1 MSGKIFANSA
11 NIIQD
16 QARILFEYYKTAAE
30 SIVSEEERIE
40 KEIQSLKN
48 YETKVSEEQR
58 KQDLAMK
65 VGFIAGGVLLIA
77 GLAVLFL
84 SNLKPV
90 GIIGAILG
98 IAGIAYGVVSMTK
111 VKKSGEEL
119 GICGKKIA
127 GFEKEFADIFRDY
140 KVTKLGVG
148 YIPVAE
154 QIPFEN
160 RSFLIDFTGH
170 ANEETFKLQTISD
183 GELFSEKIND
193 IDEMIKE
200 APIVE
205 DSEETEVVDTGD
217 YSKSIQKVVFNDYFG
232 RLDRNLRTVS
242 YCLGDLD
249 VTTVSLP
256 VIMPE
261 SGYAKYLSDYATDTP
276 ATGFIIKPFETE
288 KYKDEI
294 QHFRELNDLKKS
306 LERHSVQ
313 FEEALKNLMSNVAV
327 SIQAITTLK
336 IASSNKLVHQSN
348 QLLFRVLKSAYNHY
362 SPLLEAEEIERIRME
377 NFDFSESVGN
387 YQHFQLKKS
396 SRVRFDAIN
405 EVWVAEDG
413 SKTVFP
419 FAVHQIHE
427 EIIAPIVSN
436 LMEENRLERLKI
448 YNSIKDQK
456 ISYLN
461 KWHQDTEDFYG
472 RNRAEANDL
481 INIMRA
487 TLSEYVA
494 AYNTLTALESTEKS
508 MVSSSSLDSTVV
520 HSKIDSSELM
530 VAFNKQSNEF
540 QAIQKEFTD
549 YMDRLKEDIE
559 RRAEKFEYI
568 EYYDA
573 SLRDSYP
580 KNMSVA
586 TDNMMGIEERRKP
599 LLAVNPLYAEQSKLP
614 PVPSM
619 EELADEHL
627 AINLLKVAERS
638 LNELDNPPSP
648 HENEPDKVIIP
659 DAKIVDEPA
668 NSGSTDAENSTI
680 TPAEISDS
688 TSEAPQDSIPLENE
702 EEDRELVDEEVN
714 EREEEDTEKEETIY
728 SDEGLTEVYETNDE
742 AEAEEIIKLLEEN
755 EIEVFYKEVEETSGK
770 LFSILV
776 KEENADTA
784 IEIIESK
791 EE

>member
-16 QARILFEYYKTAAE
+16 QARILFDYYRNAAE
-30 SIVSEEERIE
+30 AIVAEEERIE
-40 KEIQSLKN
+40 KEIESLKK
-48 YETKVSEEQR
+48 YDDQVT
-58 KQDLAMK
+58 QDLARHNMAMK
-65 VGFIAGGVLLIA
+65 AGFIAGAGILVIGEVLAFVMPSGMIGIVA
-77 GLAVLFL
+77 AV
-84 SNLKPV
+84 
-90 GIIGAILG
+90 LG
-98 IAGIAYGVVSMTK
+98 IAGIAYGFVSMSK
-111 VKKSGEEL
+111 AKQSENERQ
-119 GICGKKIA
+119 ICGKKIA
-127 GFEKEFADIFRDY
+127 GFEKEFAEIFRDY

-148 YIPVAE
+148 YIPIAE

-170 ANEETFKLQTISD
+170 APEETFRLQTISD

-205 DSEETEVVDTGD
+205 ESEEAEVVDTGD

-261 SGYAKYLSDYATDTP
+261 SGYANYLADYATDAP
-276 ATGFIIKPFETE
+276 ATNFILKPFETE
-288 KYKDEI
+288 KYKEEV

-336 IASSNKLVHQSN
+336 IASSNRLVQQSN
-348 QLLFRVLKSAYNHY
+348 KLLFRVLKSAYNHY
-362 SPLLEAEEIERIRME
+362 SPLLEAEEIERIRVE
-377 NFDFSESVGN
+377 NFDFSESVEN

-427 EIIAPIVSN
+427 EIIAPMVSN
-436 LMEENRLERLKI
+436 LMEETRIERLKI
-448 YNSIKDQK
+448 YNNIKDQK
-456 ISYLN
+456 INYLN

-494 AYNTLTALESTEKS
+494 AYNTLAALEATEKS
-508 MVSSSSLDSTVV
+508 MVNTASLDSTVV
-520 HSKIDSSELM
+520 QS
-530 VAFNKQSNEF
+530 QSNSGELLAAFEAKSKEF
-540 QAIQKEFTD
+540 QSIQKEFSD
-549 YMDRLKEDIE
+549 YMDRLKEDID
-559 RRAEKFEYI
+559 RHAEKFEYI

-573 SLRDSYP
+573 SLRDGYP
-580 KNMSVA
+580 KTMSEA
-586 TDNMMGIEERRKP
+586 TDRMMDLEERRKP

-614 PVPSM
+614 PEPSI

-627 AINLLKVAERS
+627 AINLLKVAQGS
-638 LNELDNPPSP
+638 LNELNEAEQHLRRYEPVITPEKPDTNIAVQPDTASEESVEIE
-648 HENEPDKVIIP
+648 ENETPEPLTDDIEESPDVTEEP
-659 DAKIVDEPA
+659 FGEDEE
-668 NSGSTDAENSTI
+668 TDIDIE
-680 TPAEISDS
+680 ED
-688 TSEAPQDSIPLENE
+688 E
-702 EEDRELVDEEVN
+702 EEDYESELTAEIYDAES
-714 EREEEDTEKEETIY
+714 EEEAQKIVELLDENGIDSAFEE
-728 SDEGLTEVYETNDE
+728 
-742 AEAEEIIKLLEEN
+742 LEEDSN
-755 EIEVFYKEVEETSGK
+755 TVFRI
-770 LFSILV
+770 FV
-776 KEENADTA
+776 KESDIDAA
-784 IEIIESK
+784 IEIIEAGN
-791 EE
+791 E

>member
-30 SIVSEEERIE
+30 AIVSEEERIE

-48 YETKVSEEQR
+48 YDAKISEEKR

-65 VGFIAGGVLLIA
+65 VGFIAGGVLLIS
-77 GLAVLFL
+77 GLAILFL
-84 SNLKPV
+84 LALKPV
-90 GIIGAILG
+90 GIIGSVLG
-98 IAGIAYGVVSMTK
+98 IAGITYGVLSMTK
-111 VKKSGEEL
+111 AKKSEEEL
-119 GICGKKIA
+119 GICGRKIA

-160 RSFLIDFTGH
+160 KSFLIDFTGH

-261 SGYAKYLSDYATDTP
+261 SGYAKYLSDYATDSP
-276 ATGFIIKPFETE
+276 ATGFVIKPFETE

-336 IASSNKLVHQSN
+336 IASSNRLVQQSN

-362 SPLLEAEEIERIRME
+362 SPLLEAEEIERIRVE

-436 LMEENRLERLKI
+436 LMEESRLERLKI
-448 YNSIKDQK
+448 YNNIKDQK

-494 AYNTLTALESTEKS
+494 AYNTLAALESTEKS
-508 MVSSSSLDSTVV
+508 MASSSSLDSTVV
-520 HSKIDSSELM
+520 HSKSDSSELM

-540 QAIQKEFTD
+540 QSIQKEFTD

-559 RRAEKFEYI
+559 RKAEKFEYI

-614 PVPSM
+614 PEPSI

-627 AINLLKVAERS
+627 SINLLKVAERS
-638 LNELDNPPSP
+638 LNELNNPSSVP
-648 HENEPDKVIIP
+648 ENEPTPVNTP
-659 DAKIVDEPA
+659 DARMVKESA
-668 NSGSTDAENSTI
+668 NIEVMEELNSKASS
-680 TPAEISDS
+680 PELSDS
-688 TSEAPQDSIPLENE
+688 ISEEPHNPDPPEIDENE
-702 EEDRELVDEEVN
+702 NDFVDADENEGEED
-714 EREEEDTEKEETIY
+714 ETIY
-728 SDEGLTEVYETNDE
+728 SDEGLAEVYETNE
-742 AEAEEIIKLLEEN
+742 ENEAEEIIKLLEEKGL
-755 EIEVFYKEVEETSGK
+755 EVFYKEVEEDSGK
-770 LFSILV
+770 LFRILV
-776 KEENADTA
+776 HEENVDTA
-784 IEIIESK
+784 IEIIESR